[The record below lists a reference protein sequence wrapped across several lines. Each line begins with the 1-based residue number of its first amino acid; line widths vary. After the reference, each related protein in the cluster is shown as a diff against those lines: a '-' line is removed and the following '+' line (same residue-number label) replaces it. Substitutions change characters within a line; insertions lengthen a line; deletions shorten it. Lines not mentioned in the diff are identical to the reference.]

1 MSLVLKEHQILAS
14 YIEIKTN
21 NQISKLMY
29 MYPSYFVLLNI
40 LAKEFSHDSIFMPS
54 FPQPIFVNYVMEM
67 SNTSKG
73 LIYFLL

>member
-1 MSLVLKEHQILAS
+1 MSLVLKEHQILVS

-40 LAKEFSHDSIFMPS
+40 LAKEFSR
-54 FPQPIFVNYVMEM
+54 
-67 SNTSKG
+67 
-73 LIYFLL
+73 